1 MERALKASRRLERT
15 SGNKF
20 DASEL
25 RHRLTKSP
33 PVSWKALHDQFGGG
47 FSAHPEIP
55 GAGS

>member
-1 MERALKASRRLERT
+1 LKASRRLERT